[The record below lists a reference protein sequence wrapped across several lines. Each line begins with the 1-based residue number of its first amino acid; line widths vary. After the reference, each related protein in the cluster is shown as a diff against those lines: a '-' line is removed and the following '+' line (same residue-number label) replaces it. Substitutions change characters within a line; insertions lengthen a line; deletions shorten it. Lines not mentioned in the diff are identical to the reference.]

1 MPMQFNEKTKPI
13 YLQIADRICDDVT
26 AGVYSPESRIP
37 SVREC
42 AASLQVNF
50 NTVMRTYE
58 YLASKDII
66 YNKRGVGY
74 FIAPDAL
81 EQIAKEREAT
91 FFNDELV
98 YFFSRLRKIGVSPDR
113 LRSLYED
120 FINKDNC

>member
-1 MPMQFNEKTKPI
+1 MAMQFNEKTKPI

-26 AGVYSPESRIP
+26 AGVYTPESRIP
-37 SVREC
+37 SVREY
-42 AASLQVNF
+42 AASMQVNF

-74 FIAPDAL
+74 FISPDAI
-81 EQIAKEREAT
+81 EQIAKEREST

-98 YFFSRLRKIGVSPDR
+98 YFFRRLRSIGVSPDR

-120 FINKDNC
+120 FINKDNR